1 VANQSPSLYL
11 PGRYQ
16 KDQQELERPLDYAEV
31 DETSGRVIVICNA
44 KNFEG
49 RIPVDEMKGMLQA
62 RKQKA
67 LSRGDA
73 QRAADVNASLRDF
86 WNSRKMWVK
95 DRMNNAIRY
104 GWVPPS
110 DRR

>member
-31 DETSGRVIVICNA
+31 DDAGKLWVVANSKDMET
-44 KNFEG
+44 
-49 RIPVDEMKGMLQA
+49 RIPLDELKDMLHQ
-62 RKQKA
+62 RQQKA
-67 LSRGDA
+67 LVRGDA

-86 WNSRKMWVK
+86 WQERKNWIVSR
-95 DRMNNAIRY
+95 RNNAIRY
-104 GWVPPS
+104 GWTPGTGK
-110 DRR
+110 